1 MAEHDAI
8 EINAAVTIPREEL
21 LLRASRS
28 GGPGGQ
34 HVNTSSSRIELVWDV
49 AGSPSIDETQ
59 RRRLLT
65 RLASRLDSHARL
77 RLVAQDERSQLR
89 NREAVI
95 ERFREI
101 VAAALVVP
109 RIRKRTRV
117 PSQSKRARL
126 DTKRMRGELKRER
139 QRPKEE

>member
-21 LLRASRS
+21 VLRASRS

-34 HVNTSSSRIELVWDV
+34 HVNTSSSRIELVWDIT
-49 AGSPSIDETQ
+49 GSASIDDGQ
-59 RRRLLT
+59 RHRLLT
-65 RLASRLDSHARL
+65 RLASRLDSYGRL
-77 RLVAQDERSQLR
+77 RLVAQEERSQLR
-89 NREAVI
+89 NRVAVV

-109 RIRKRTRV
+109 RTRKRTRI
-117 PSQSKRARL
+117 PKQSKRARL
-126 DTKRMRGELKRER
+126 DTKRKRGALKRER
-139 QRPKEE
+139 QRPKED